1 MIFRWAW
8 DDLGDRKDNCIV
20 SESQNPK
27 ASRNLKKI
35 LTEFPKIQSMIDNP
49 TDLEEFLR
57 TLGGGYHNGGH
68 NAMAAGM
75 YWCCLLKHEQ

>member
-1 MIFRWAW
+1 
-8 DDLGDRKDNCIV
+8 
-20 SESQNPK
+20 
-27 ASRNLKKI
+27 
-35 LTEFPKIQSMIDNP
+35 MIDNP

-75 YWCCLLKHEQ
+75 YWCCLLKHEQEQQLHLLSLLGCKPDDKKKGVMAFSVAAGRLALNLED